1 MTNAYFTDSFRSIKR
16 TFSRFASIIA
26 IVAMGSGLFCGLNAV
41 GPDMI
46 NTADK
51 YYEEYNLMDL
61 RLQSYLGLYEDDLEQ
76 VRQIE
81 GVESVQGTKFVDGYV
96 QVQNNKGEYEGI
108 VDIDGSELTV
118 RVSGLDIDKAV
129 AFQMGAEDN
138 NYINR
143 LKLLDTKEIKKLYS
157 SKEYDALVKEISA
170 NETTKNLG
178 LVENGELKG
187 RYPHASNEC
196 VVTCSGLT
204 TPEQFKIGKTIKV
217 VGDDEDI
224 SYYLKHDELI
234 IVGVI
239 QTPYWVS
246 YERGVTTA
254 GSGKLGDFIYVSDS
268 ADKNTATPENEY
280 SAFTDRIDYY
290 SEAYVTLEGAD
301 EFEAYSDD
309 YDEYVDSMRQQ
320 IAERAEGIAEL
331 RRARLMV
338 EKNLVKRI
346 NDGKIKIQKA
356 ESSVNSQLDEGRK
369 KIEELYELEKT
380 GEQQLAEAQK
390 LMDEEYSK
398 VQGQLQSG
406 SAEYLAAVNEY
417 NSKITAV
424 SQGQIELANKETD
437 YNNKKSQADAAKKQL
452 DEANVQLT
460 IAEKEIKYI
469 GTLISTTKGTL
480 ETLENNQ
487 NVSQSDLDL
496 DKMADRLQETNPEL
510 ADALRAASNLTGQ
523 GMAAD
528 AITEIGPLL
537 EQYEGDLALAQ
548 EEYDEGKAQYDESY
562 KQWEEADAKLKTANI
577 QLTAAKKQLEDAEKQ
592 LEAYKEKIQ
601 SSGNQ
606 LQFGAIEAQTKYMT
620 AQATLALKM
629 TQFQNIKDTIAAA
642 EAQFEEAQK
651 EANQKLGVVKTEL
664 QKAESLLHNIQEG
677 VGWDVYTRHDNPGYT
692 GYGQAATNMVRL
704 AYIFP
709 TFFFIVS
716 TMVCLTTLTRM
727 VEEER
732 TQLGTLKALG
742 YSNKMISGKYL
753 LYAAVASFVGVVIGI
768 ILGFVA
774 VPMIICTAWGIMYE
788 MPSTIISFM
797 PLYLILG
804 VIISLGSTMLAAYL
818 ACRKELASVPSVL
831 MRPKPP
837 KAGKRVFLENIDFIW
852 TRLSFTSKVTVRN
865 LFRNKKRFLVTV
877 IGIAGCTA
885 LLLAAFGLRDSISG
899 VIDNQYGKGTG
910 VAQYDFQVVLE
921 EGQANYNDSKIVADI
936 NAVDN
941 LESSMLGYLK
951 VCKGYSENSDKE
963 MEVDV
968 LVPENPATMTK
979 GGFINLKL
987 NEKPVQL
994 TDEGAVITKK
1004 LADKTHT
1011 KIGDVMTVSWTE
1023 GSKTVEYQVKVT
1035 GIVDNYAFHYVY
1047 MTPYY
1052 YSQVTGTT
1060 LTYNYLFCK
1069 VAPDMTQGEKVQ
1081 LENTINDMKG
1091 ISGSVF
1097 TTVVIDNFNNIIET
1111 LNLVILLFIVAAMA
1125 LAIVVLYNLN
1135 NINVN
1140 ERIRELATLKVLGFY
1155 NGEVSAY
1162 IYRENVILTL
1172 IGVFFGLFL
1181 GIPLNIAVIG
1191 VVDID
1196 TLTFKTQLEPQSFL
1210 IAILFT
1216 ALMAV
1221 LVNVIMHFKLK
1232 KISMVE
1238 SLKSVE

>member
-1 MTNAYFTDSFRSIKR
+1 MTKAYFTDSFRSIKR
-16 TFSRFASIIA
+16 TFSRFVSIIA
-26 IVAMGSGLFCGLNAV
+26 IVALGSGLFCGLNAV

-46 NTADK
+46 NTADT
-51 YYEEYNLMDL
+51 YYKEYNLMDL
-61 RLQSYLGLYEDDLEQ
+61 RLQSYLGLYDEDLEL
-76 VRQIE
+76 VRAVE
-81 GVESVQGTKFVDGYV
+81 GVESVQGVKFVDGYV
-96 QVQNNKGEYEGI
+96 QVKNAKDEYEGI

-118 RVSGLDIDKAV
+118 RVMGLDIDKAV
-129 AFQMGAEDN
+129 NFENGADDPD
-138 NYINR
+138 YINR
-143 LKLLDTKEIKKLYS
+143 LNLLRD
-157 SKEYDALVKEISA
+157 
-170 NETTKNLG
+170 
-178 LVENGELKG
+178 GELKEG
-187 RYPHASNEC
+187 RYPHAPNEC

-204 TPEQFKIGKTIKV
+204 TPEQFKIGNTIKV
-217 VGDDEDI
+217 SGDDEDI
-224 SYYLKHDELI
+224 SYYLKHDELT

-254 GSGKLGDFIYVSDS
+254 GSGKLGDFVYVS
-268 ADKNTATPENEY
+268 NE
-280 SAFTDRIDYY
+280 AFTERINYY
-290 SEAYVTLEGAD
+290 SEAYITLEGAD
-301 EFEAYSDD
+301 EYDAYSEE
-309 YDEYVDSMRQQ
+309 YDEFVDSMRQV
-320 IAERAEGIAEL
+320 IAEKAEDFAAL
-331 RRARLMV
+331 RRAYLLIGLEDRV
-338 EKNLVKRI
+338 
-346 NDGKIKIQKA
+346 NDGKVKIDSA
-356 ESSVNSQLDEGRK
+356 EATVNSKLDEGRK
-369 KIEELYELEKT
+369 QLEELYELEKT

-406 SAEYLAAVNEY
+406 SNEYLAAVNEY
-417 NSKITAV
+417 NSKVTAV
-424 SQGQIELANKETD
+424 SQGQIELANKETE
-437 YNNKKSQADAAKKQL
+437 YNNKKTQADAAKKQL

-469 GTLISTTKGTL
+469 GTLISTTQNTL
-480 ETLENNQ
+480 ETLESNQ
-487 NVSQSDLDL
+487 NVSQEDLDL
-496 DKMADRLQETNPEL
+496 DKIAERLEETNPEL
-510 ADALRAASNLTGQ
+510 ASILLAASDLTAQ

-528 AITEIGPLL
+528 AIVEVDQLL
-537 EQYEGDLALAQ
+537 EQYQKELYYAQ
-548 EEYDEGKAQYDESY
+548 LEYDQGKAEYDSSY
-562 KQWEEADAKLKTANI
+562 AQWQDADAKLKTANL

-629 TQFQNIKDTIAAA
+629 TQFQNIKDTIASA
-642 EAQFEEAQK
+642 ELQFEEAEK
-651 EANQKLGVVKTEL
+651 EANQKLGVVKTEY
-664 QKAESLLHNIQEG
+664 QKGENLLHNIKEG
-677 VGWDVYTRHDNPGYT
+677 VGWSVYTRHDSPGYT
-692 GYGQAATNMVRL
+692 GYGQAASNMVRL

-753 LYAAVASFVGVVIGI
+753 LYSAIASSVGVILGI
-768 ILGFVA
+768 ILGFVF
-774 VPMIICTAWGIMYE
+774 VPLAICAAWGIMYE
-788 MPSTIISFM
+788 MPDTIIRFM
-797 PLYLILG
+797 PLYLVLG
-804 VIISLGSTMLAAYL
+804 VIISLGSTMLAAFL

-852 TRLSFTSKVTVRN
+852 KNLSFTSKVTVRN

-877 IGIAGCTA
+877 VGIAGCTA

-910 VAQYDFQVVLE
+910 IAQYDFQVVLD
-921 EGQANYNDSKIVADI
+921 EGQANYSDSKIVADI
-936 NAVDN
+936 NAADN
-941 LESSMLGYLK
+941 IEASMLTYLK
-951 VCKGYSENSDKE
+951 VCKGYSDKNDAQL
-963 MEVDV
+963 EVDV
-968 LVPENPATMTK
+968 LVPENPATF
-979 GGFINLKL
+979 GEFINLKL
-987 NEKPVQL
+987 NEKPVPL

-1004 LADKTHT
+1004 LADKTDV
-1011 KIGDVMTVSWTE
+1011 KIGDEITVSWTE
-1023 GSKTVEYQVKVT
+1023 GSKTVEYRVKVT

-1052 YSQVTGTT
+1052 YNQITGTA
-1060 LTYNYLFCK
+1060 LTYNYLFCQIT
-1069 VAPDMTQGEKVQ
+1069 PDMTQGEKVQ
-1081 LENTINDMKG
+1081 LENIVNDMKG
-1091 ISGSVF
+1091 VSGSVF
-1097 TTVVIDNFNNIIET
+1097 TTVVIDNFNNIIKT
-1111 LNLVILLFIVAAMA
+1111 LNLVILMFIVAAMA

-1162 IYRENVILTL
+1162 IYRENVILTI
-1172 IGVFFGLFL
+1172 IGMAL
-1181 GIPLNIAVIG
+1181 GMVLGMPLNALVMG

-1196 TLTFKTQLEPQSFL
+1196 TLTFKTTLEPQSFL
-1210 IAILFT
+1210 VSILFT

-1221 LVNVIMHFKLK
+1221 LVNMIMHFKLK

>member
-1 MTNAYFTDSFRSIKR
+1 MTSAYFTDSFRSIKR

-41 GPDMI
+41 GPDMV
-46 NTADK
+46 NTAAE
-51 YYEEYNLMDL
+51 YYDEYNLMDL
-61 RLQSYLGLYEDDLEQ
+61 RLQSYLGLYEADLEQ

-81 GVESVQGTKFVDGYV
+81 GVKAVQGAKFVDGYV
-96 QVQNNKGEYEGI
+96 QVKNDKEEYEGI

-118 RVSGLDIDKAV
+118 RVMGVDLDKAV
-129 AFQMGAEDN
+129 AFQNGADDP

-143 LKLLDTKEIKKLYS
+143 LKLLRD
-157 SKEYDALVKEISA
+157 
-170 NETTKNLG
+170 
-178 LVENGELKG
+178 GELKEG
-187 RYPHASNEC
+187 RYPHAPNEC

-204 TPEQFKIGKTIKV
+204 TPEQFVIGNTIKV

-224 SYYLKHDELI
+224 SYYLKHDELT

-254 GSGKLGDFIYVSDS
+254 GSGKLGDFVYVNND
-268 ADKNTATPENEY
+268 
-280 SAFTDRIDYY
+280 AFTDRITYY
-290 SEAYVTLEGAD
+290 SEAYITLEGAD
-301 EFEAYSDD
+301 EYEPYSEE
-309 YDEYVDSMRQQ
+309 YDEFVDSMRQK
-320 IAERAEGIAEL
+320 IAEKAEGIAAI
-331 RRARLMV
+331 RRAQL
-338 EKNLVKRI
+338 LVGLEQRV
-346 NDGKIKIQKA
+346 NDGKIKIDNA
-356 ESSVNSQLDEGRK
+356 EASVNVKLEEGRK
-369 KIEELYELEKT
+369 QLQELYELEKT

-390 LMDEEYSK
+390 LMDEEYAK

-406 SAEYLAAVNEY
+406 SNEYLAAVNEY
-417 NSKITAV
+417 NAKITAV
-424 SQGQIELANKETD
+424 SNGQVELANKETE
-437 YNNKKSQADAAKKQL
+437 YNNKKAQADAAKKQL
-452 DEANVQLT
+452 DDAKVQLT

-469 GTLISTTKGTL
+469 GTLISTTQSTL
-480 ETLENNQ
+480 ETLEENQ
-487 NVSQSDLDL
+487 DVAQSDLDL
-496 DKMADRLQETNPEL
+496 DAMAERLKETNPEL
-510 ADALRAASNLTGQ
+510 AAMLLAASDLTAQ

-528 AITEIGPLL
+528 AIVEVDQLL
-537 EQYEGDLALAQ
+537 TQYEKELAVAQ
-548 EEYDEGKAQYDESY
+548 VEYNKGKAQYDSSY
-562 KQWEEADAKLKTANI
+562 AEWEKADAQLKSANL
-577 QLTAAKKQLEDAEKQ
+577 QLTAAKNQLKDAEKQ

-620 AQATLALKM
+620 AQATLALKT
-629 TQFQNIKDTIAAA
+629 TQFQNIKNTIAAA
-642 EAQFEEAQK
+642 ELQFEAAEK
-651 EANQKLGVVKTEL
+651 EANQKLGVIKTEY
-664 QKAESLLHNIQEG
+664 QKGESLLHNIKEG
-677 VGWDVYTRHDNPGYT
+677 VGWNVYTRHDSPGYT
-692 GYGQAATNMVRL
+692 GYGQAAANMVRL

-753 LYAAVASFVGVVIGI
+753 LYAAMASSVGVVLGI
-768 ILGFVA
+768 IFGFIF
-774 VPMIICTAWGIMYE
+774 VPMIICAAWGIMYE
-788 MPSTIISFM
+788 MPSTILSFM
-797 PLYLILG
+797 PLYLVLG
-804 VIISLGSTMLAAYL
+804 VVISLGSTMLAAYL
-818 ACRKELASVPSVL
+818 ACRKELAAVPSVL

-852 TRLSFTSKVTVRN
+852 KKLSFTSKVTVRN

-899 VIDNQYGKGTG
+899 VIDNQYGEGTG

-921 EGQANYNDSKIVADI
+921 DGQANYNDSKIVSDI

-941 LESSMLGYLK
+941 LEKSMLGYLK
-951 VCKGYSENSDKE
+951 VCKGYSDRTDKE
-963 MEVDV
+963 MEIDI
-968 LVPENPATMTK
+968 LVPENPATM
-979 GGFINLKL
+979 GEFINLKL
-987 NEKPVQL
+987 NNKPVPL
-994 TDEGAVITKK
+994 TDEGAVISKK
-1004 LADKTHT
+1004 LADKTDT
-1011 KIGDVMTVSWTE
+1011 KIGDLMTVSWTE
-1023 GSKTVEYQVKVT
+1023 GSKTAEYQVKVT

-1069 VAPDMTQGEKVQ
+1069 IADGMEQGAKIQ

-1091 ISGSVF
+1091 VSGSVF
-1097 TTVVIDNFNNIIET
+1097 TTVVIENFNNIIET

-1162 IYRENVILTL
+1162 IYRENVILTF
-1172 IGVFFGLFL
+1172 IGIVLGLFL

-1196 TLTFKTQLEPQSFL
+1196 TITFKTRLEPQSFL
-1210 IAILFT
+1210 IAVVFT
-1216 ALMAV
+1216 ALLAV

>member
-16 TFSRFASIIA
+16 TFSRFVSIIA
-26 IVAMGSGLFCGLNAV
+26 IVALGSGLFCGLNAV

-46 NTADK
+46 NTADE
-51 YYEEYNLMDL
+51 YYRDYNLMDL
-61 RLQSYLGLYEDDLEQ
+61 RLQSYLGLYDEDLEL
-76 VRQIE
+76 VRAVE
-81 GVESVQGTKFVDGYV
+81 GVESVQGVKFVDGYV
-96 QVQNNKGEYEGI
+96 QVKNAKDEYEGI
-108 VDIDGSELTV
+108 VDIDGSELTL
-118 RVSGLDIDKAV
+118 RVSGLDIEKAV
-129 AFQMGAEDN
+129 DFENNADN
-138 NYINR
+138 KDYINR
-143 LKLLDTKEIKKLYS
+143 LKLLNSDEIKKLYS
-157 SKEYDALVKEISA
+157 GKEYDELVKEINS
-170 NETTKNLG
+170 NEKTKNLG
-178 LVENGELKG
+178 LVENGVIKG
-187 RYPHASNEC
+187 RYPHAPNEC

-224 SYYLKHDELI
+224 SYYLKHDELV

-254 GSGKLGDFIYVSDS
+254 GSGKLGDFVYVSND
-268 ADKNTATPENEY
+268 AFNE
-280 SAFTDRIDYY
+280 RINYY

-301 EFEAYSDD
+301 EYEAYSDE
-309 YDEYVDSMRQQ
+309 YDEFVDGMRQV
-320 IAERAEGIAEL
+320 IAERAEDFAAL
-331 RRARLMV
+331 RRAYLLIGLENRV
-338 EKNLVKRI
+338 NEGKVKIANAEATVNLKL
-346 NDGKIKIQKA
+346 
-356 ESSVNSQLDEGRK
+356 EEGRK
-369 KIEELYELEKT
+369 QLEELYELEKT

-390 LMDEEYSK
+390 LMDEEYAK
-398 VQGQLQSG
+398 VQGQLQTG
-406 SAEYLAAVNEY
+406 SDQYLAAVNEY
-417 NSKITAV
+417 NAKVTAV

-437 YNNKKSQADAAKKQL
+437 YNNKKTQADAAKKQL
-452 DEANVQLT
+452 DEANIQLT

-469 GTLISTTKGTL
+469 GTLISTTQSTL
-480 ETLENNQ
+480 ETLEQNQ
-487 NVSQSDLDL
+487 DVSQSDLDL
-496 DKMADRLQETNPEL
+496 DAMAERLKETNPEL
-510 ADALRAASNLTGQ
+510 AAMLLAASDLTAQ
-523 GMAAD
+523 GMASD
-528 AITEIGPLL
+528 AIVEVDQLL
-537 EQYEGDLALAQ
+537 EQYQKELAIAQ
-548 EEYDEGKAQYDESY
+548 IEYNQGKAEYDSSYAQWQD
-562 KQWEEADAKLKTANI
+562 ADAKLKTANL

-592 LEAYKEKIQ
+592 LEAYKDKIQ
-601 SSGNQ
+601 SSGNT
-606 LQFGAIEAQTKYMT
+606 LQFSAIEAQTKYMT

-642 EAQFEEAQK
+642 ELRFEEAEK
-651 EANQKLGVVKTEL
+651 EANQKLGVVKTEY
-664 QKAESLLHNIQEG
+664 QKGESLLHNIKEG
-677 VGWDVYTRHDNPGYT
+677 VGWSVYTRHDSPGYT

-742 YSNKMISGKYL
+742 YSNKMISSKYL
-753 LYAAVASFVGVVIGI
+753 LYSATASFVGVVIGV

-774 VPMIICTAWGIMYE
+774 IPRIICTAWGIMYE
-788 MPSTIISFM
+788 MPSTIVRFM
-797 PLYLILG
+797 PVYFVLG
-804 VIISLGSTMLAAYL
+804 VAISLGSTLLAAFL

-852 TRLSFTSKVTVRN
+852 KKLSFTSKVTVRN
-865 LFRNKKRFLVTV
+865 LFRNKKRFIVTV

-910 VAQYDFQVVLE
+910 IAQYDFQVVLE
-921 EGQANYNDSKIVADI
+921 EGQANYNDSQIVADI
-936 NAVDN
+936 NAADN
-941 LESSMLGYLK
+941 LESSMLSYLK
-951 VCKGYSENSDKE
+951 VCKGYSDKNDE
-963 MEVDV
+963 ELEVDV
-968 LVPENPATMTK
+968 LVPENPATL

-987 NEKPVQL
+987 NNKPVPL

-1004 LADKTHT
+1004 LATKTDT
-1011 KIGDVMTVSWTE
+1011 KIGDTLTVSWTE
-1023 GSKTVEYQVKVT
+1023 GSKTVTYQVKVT

-1069 VAPDMTQGEKVQ
+1069 VAPDMAQGEKVQ
-1081 LENTINDMKG
+1081 LENVVNDMKG
-1091 ISGSVF
+1091 VSGSVF
-1097 TTVVIDNFNNIIET
+1097 TTVVIDNFNNIIKT
-1111 LNLVILLFIVAAMA
+1111 LNLVILMFIVAAMA

-1155 NGEVSAY
+1155 DGEVSAY
-1162 IYRENVILTL
+1162 IYRENVILTF
-1172 IGVFFGLFL
+1172 IGIALGMVL
-1181 GIPLNIAVIG
+1181 GIPLNALVMG

-1196 TLTFKTQLEPQSFL
+1196 TLTFKTTLEPQSFL
-1210 IAILFT
+1210 VSVVFT
-1216 ALMAV
+1216 VLMAV

>member
-16 TFSRFASIIA
+16 SFSRFASIIA

-51 YYEEYNLMDL
+51 YYEDYNLMDL

-81 GVESVQGTKFVDGYV
+81 GVESVQGAKFVDGYV
-96 QVQNNKGEYEGI
+96 QVQNDKNEYEGI

-118 RVSGLDIDKAV
+118 RVSGLDIEQAV
-129 AFQMGAEDN
+129 AFQTGADDN

-157 SKEYDALVKEISA
+157 TKEYEALVKEISA
-170 NETTKNLG
+170 NEKTKNLG
-178 LVENGELKG
+178 LIVDGEIKG
-187 RYPHASNEC
+187 RYPHAPNEC
-196 VVTCSGLT
+196 VITCSGLT
-204 TPEQFKIGKTIKV
+204 TPEQFKIGKTIRV

-224 SYYLKHDELI
+224 SYYLQHDELI

-254 GSGKLGDFIYVSDS
+254 GSGKLGDFVYV
-268 ADKNTATPENEY
+268 NN
-280 SAFTDRIDYY
+280 SAFNERIDYY
-290 SEAYVTLEGAD
+290 SEAYITLEGAD
-301 EFEAYSDD
+301 EFEAYSDE
-309 YDEYVDSMRQQ
+309 YDEYVDSMRQK
-320 IAERAEGIAEL
+320 IAEKSDGIAAM

-346 NDGKIKIQKA
+346 NDGKIKIQNA
-356 ESSVNSQLDEGRK
+356 ESSVNSQLEEGRK

-406 SAEYLAAVNEY
+406 SEEYLAAVNEY

-424 SQGQIELANKETD
+424 SQGQIELANKETE
-437 YNNKKSQADAAKKQL
+437 YNNKKSQADAAKNQL

-487 NVSQSDLDL
+487 NVSQDDLDL
-496 DKMADRLQETNPEL
+496 DAMADRLQETNPEL

-528 AITEIGPLL
+528 AISEIGPLL
-537 EQYEGDLALAQ
+537 DQYERDLAVAQ
-548 EEYDEGKAQYDESY
+548 EEYDKGKAQYDESY

-606 LQFGAIEAQTKYMT
+606 LQFGAIEANTKYMT

-642 EAQFEEAQK
+642 EAQFEEAEK

-664 QKAESLLHNIQEG
+664 KKAEGLLHNIEEG
-677 VGWDVYTRHDNPGYT
+677 VGWSVYTRADNPGYT
-692 GYGQAATNMVRL
+692 GYGQAASNMVRL

-753 LYAAVASFVGVVIGI
+753 LYAAVASSVGVVIGI
-768 ILGFVA
+768 IFGFVA
-774 VPMIICTAWGIMYE
+774 VPLIICAAWGIMYE
-788 MPSTIISFM
+788 MPDTIIRFM

-804 VIISLGSTMLAAYL
+804 VIISLGSTMLAAFL

-852 TRLSFTSKVTVRN
+852 KKLSFTSKVTVRN

-921 EGQANYNDSKIVADI
+921 EGQSNYNDSKIIADI

-941 LESSMLGYLK
+941 LDSSMLGYLK
-951 VCKGYSENSDKE
+951 VCKGYSANSDKE
-963 MEVDV
+963 LEVDV

-979 GGFINLKL
+979 GNFINLKL
-987 NEKPVQL
+987 NDKPVQL

-1004 LADKTHT
+1004 LADKTNT
-1011 KIGDVMTVSWTE
+1011 KIGDTMTVSWTE
-1023 GSKTVEYQVKVT
+1023 GSKTVAYNVKVT

-1052 YSQVTGTT
+1052 YNQVSGTT
-1060 LTYNYLFCK
+1060 PTYNYLFCK
-1069 VAPDMTQGEKVQ
+1069 VAPDMTQGEKIQ
-1081 LENTINDMKG
+1081 LENTINDLKG
-1091 ISGSVF
+1091 VSGSVF
-1097 TTVVIDNFNNIIET
+1097 TSVVIDNFNNIIET

-1162 IYRENVILTL
+1162 IYRENVILTF
-1172 IGVFFGLFL
+1172 IGIFLGLFL
-1181 GIPLNIAVIG
+1181 GIPLNALVIG

-1196 TLTFKTQLEPQSFL
+1196 TLTFKTRLEPQSFL
-1210 IAILFT
+1210 VAVLFT

>member
-16 TFSRFASIIA
+16 TFSRFVSIIA
-26 IVAMGSGLFCGLNAV
+26 IVALGSGLFCGLNAV

-46 NTADK
+46 NTADE
-51 YYEEYNLMDL
+51 YYRDYNLMDL
-61 RLQSYLGLYEDDLEQ
+61 RLQSYLGLYDEDLEL
-76 VRQIE
+76 VRAVE
-81 GVESVQGTKFVDGYV
+81 GVESVQGVKFVDGYV
-96 QVQNNKGEYEGI
+96 QVKNAKDEYEGI
-108 VDIDGSELTV
+108 VDIDGSELTL
-118 RVSGLDIDKAV
+118 RVSGLDVEKAV
-129 AFQMGAEDN
+129 DFENNADN
-138 NYINR
+138 KDYINR
-143 LKLLDTKEIKKLYS
+143 LKLLNSDEIKKLYS
-157 SKEYDALVKEISA
+157 GKDYDELVKEINS
-170 NETTKNLG
+170 NEKTKNLG
-178 LVENGELKG
+178 LVENGVIKG
-187 RYPHASNEC
+187 RYPHAPNEC

-204 TPEQFKIGKTIKV
+204 TPEQFKIGNTIKV

-224 SYYLKHDELI
+224 SYYLKYDEFV

-254 GSGKLGDFIYVSDS
+254 GSGKLGDFVYVSND
-268 ADKNTATPENEY
+268 AFNE
-280 SAFTDRIDYY
+280 RINYY
-290 SEAYVTLEGAD
+290 SEAYITLDGAD
-301 EFEAYSDD
+301 EFEAYSDE
-309 YDEYVDSMRQQ
+309 YDEFVDGMRQV
-320 IAERAEGIAEL
+320 IAERAEDFAAL
-331 RRARLMV
+331 RRAYLLIGLEDRV
-338 EKNLVKRI
+338 NEGKVKI
-346 NDGKIKIQKA
+346 DNA
-356 ESSVNSQLDEGRK
+356 EASVNLKLEEGRK
-369 KIEELYELEKT
+369 QLEELYETEKT

-390 LMDEEYSK
+390 LMDEEYAK

-406 SAEYLAAVNEY
+406 SDQYLAAVNEY
-417 NSKITAV
+417 NAKVTAV

-437 YNNKKSQADAAKKQL
+437 YNNKKTQADAAKKQL

-469 GTLISTTKGTL
+469 GTLISTTQSTL
-480 ETLENNQ
+480 ETLEQNQ
-487 NVSQSDLDL
+487 DVSQSDLDL
-496 DKMADRLQETNPEL
+496 DAMAERLKETNPEL
-510 ADALRAASNLTGQ
+510 AEMLLAASDLTAQ

-528 AITEIGPLL
+528 AIVEVDQLL
-537 EQYEGDLALAQ
+537 EQYQKELAIAQ
-548 EEYDEGKAQYDESY
+548 IEYDQGKAEYDSSY
-562 KQWEEADAKLKTANI
+562 AQWEDADAKLKTANL

-601 SSGNQ
+601 SSGNT
-606 LQFGAIEAQTKYMT
+606 LQFSAIEAQTKYMT

-642 EAQFEEAQK
+642 ELQFEEAQK
-651 EANQKLGVVKTEL
+651 EANQKLGVVKTEY
-664 QKAESLLHNIQEG
+664 QKGESLLHNIKEG
-677 VGWDVYTRHDNPGYT
+677 VGWSVYTRHDSPGYT
-692 GYGQAATNMVRL
+692 GYGQAASNMVRL

-742 YSNKMISGKYL
+742 YSNKMISSKYL
-753 LYAAVASFVGVVIGI
+753 LYSATASFVGVIIGV

-774 VPMIICTAWGIMYE
+774 IPLIICTAWGIMYE
-788 MPSTIISFM
+788 MPDTVIQFM
-797 PLYLILG
+797 PLYLVLG
-804 VIISLGSTMLAAYL
+804 VVISLGSTMLAAFL

-837 KAGKRVFLENIDFIW
+837 KAGKRVFLERIDFIW
-852 TRLSFTSKVTVRN
+852 KKLSFTSKVTVRN
-865 LFRNKKRFLVTV
+865 LFRNKKRFIVTV
-877 IGIAGCTA
+877 IGIAGCTG
-885 LLLAAFGLRDSISG
+885 LLLTAFGLRDSISG

-910 VAQYDFQVVLE
+910 IAQYDFQVVLE
-921 EGQANYNDSKIVADI
+921 EGQANYNDSQIVADI
-936 NAVDN
+936 NAADN
-941 LESSMLGYLK
+941 LESSMLSYLK
-951 VCKGYSENSDKE
+951 VCKGYSDKNDE
-963 MEVDV
+963 ELEVDV
-968 LVPENPATMTK
+968 LVPENPATL

-987 NEKPVQL
+987 NNKPVPL

-1004 LADKTHT
+1004 LATKTDT
-1011 KIGDVMTVSWTE
+1011 KIGDTLTVSWTE
-1023 GSKTVEYQVKVT
+1023 GSKTVTYQVKVT

-1060 LTYNYLFCK
+1060 LTYNYLFCR
-1069 VAPDMTQGEKVQ
+1069 VAQDMTQGEKVQ
-1081 LENTINDMKG
+1081 LENVVNDMKG
-1091 ISGSVF
+1091 VSGSVF
-1097 TTVVIDNFNNIIET
+1097 TTVVIDNFNNIIKT
-1111 LNLVILLFIVAAMA
+1111 LNLVILMFIVAAMA

-1155 NGEVSAY
+1155 DGEVSAY
-1162 IYRENVILTL
+1162 IYRENVILTF
-1172 IGVFFGLFL
+1172 IGIALGMVL
-1181 GIPLNIAVIG
+1181 GIPLNALVMG

-1196 TLTFKTQLEPQSFL
+1196 TLTFKTTLEPQSFL
-1210 IAILFT
+1210 VAVVFT
-1216 ALMAV
+1216 VLMAV